1 MGVLKEGRSHM
12 ALVKSVN
19 TNDSTG
25 KDPFYEIQ
33 GIITLEDIIEVI
45 LGDEILDETD
55 DFVDTNNRKISRTDQ
70 EWARLKL
77 LHSDIT
83 AERLSGD
90 EVDAISAHLRCNHAQ
105 TFSFL
110 SDKHLRKL
118 IAATHVLE
126 LDIADREVGMNIP
139 SSDKLLYESGV
150 PADKC
155 TIILSGKVTVLA
167 GKEQIRSDA
176 SNWSVLAARALSDSN
191 YTPDF
196 TAYASSSPC
205 RCICISKDD
214 FAMAMDASA
223 ELRIS
228 AKSTDEKK
236 LQQMQSISKDEKR
249 SQQMQSISKD
259 EKRSQQMLSIRK
271 LESQNIA
278 KNIVEERQETT
289 TSDPCIEDA
298 KIEITSE

>member
-1 MGVLKEGRSHM
+1 
-12 ALVKSVN
+12 
-19 TNDSTG
+19 
-25 KDPFYEIQ
+25 
-33 GIITLEDIIEVI
+33 
-45 LGDEILDETD
+45 
-55 DFVDTNNRKISRTDQ
+55 
-70 EWARLKL
+70 
-77 LHSDIT
+77 
-83 AERLSGD
+83 LSGD

-214 FAMAMDASA
+214 FAMVMDASA

-228 AKSTDEKK
+228 VNSTDEKK

-249 SQQMQSISKD
+249 SQQM
-259 EKRSQQMLSIRK
+259 LSIRK
-271 LESQNIA
+271 LKSQNIA